1 MSFIAFKTL
10 VVPFKVTQ
18 IVIFHFLFLISILG
32 EKTTEDQ
39 TEQSGP
45 NLLQEQKQM
54 LVTD

>member
-10 VVPFKVTQ
+10 VVLLKLHKLLFS
-18 IVIFHFLFLISILG
+18 IFYLISISG

-54 LVTD
+54 LVTH